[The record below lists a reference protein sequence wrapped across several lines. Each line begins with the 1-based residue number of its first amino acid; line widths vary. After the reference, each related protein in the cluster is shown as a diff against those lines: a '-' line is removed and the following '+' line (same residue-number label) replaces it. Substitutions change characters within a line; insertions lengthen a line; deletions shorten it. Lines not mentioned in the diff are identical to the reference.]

1 MVHVNFIYIFQVEG
15 YKVGFDISPDG
26 RYVISGDA
34 EGNFYN
40 YDYKT
45 GHLIRKLN
53 TKLDVNLDV
62 AFHPLL
68 PSTVACCGWNGFIEM
83 WH

>member
-1 MVHVNFIYIFQVEG
+1 MMGASSGAGTAYPSGAPKLTSGYLLSSCCSIF
-15 YKVGFDISPDG
+15 S
-26 RYVISGDA
+26 
-34 EGNFYN
+34 
-40 YDYKT
+40 
-45 GHLIRKLN
+45 